1 MLKNSETQMCQY
13 RFIVGF
19 CMFWILL
26 CASPAPVQA
35 DELTPWGVNL
45 FATIARTETTPAVLT
60 PAIVERLEKR
70 TEEIASLERLGGPY
84 SQDLTEPL
92 LATASLAAEYGDG
105 DRAIELYRW
114 GLYTLRVNTGLNS
127 PAQLPV
133 IEQILALLK
142 EQGDLGGFRE
152 RTDYL
157 YRLMGRGA
165 KPWTRERLAAADRWL
180 KVRTELFLAW
190 RFEGNEGDLLFL
202 IQHAETLR
210 DEVCADSEW
219 ASDFCAVLT
228 LRLISLL
235 YLVDH
240 HVKPLVVD
248 QYGMSQRTSYAN
260 AMAYNNDLNQT
271 PQDQR
276 LLSIKQS
283 VRSRG
288 RRLLDEAR
296 DVSPENSSVIKA
308 LADWSWFHGR
318 SAEALALY
326 RELDEGQ
333 EKNTPPSMAS
343 RMQPRPIPDGL
354 FDPRDLSL
362 ITGEVESYDLQAT
375 INARGLLRNVILTPV
390 DPLRTSLQVKAQRR
404 LKTIRFSPVLNDAG
418 EPTEAEYSMRLYVS
432 E

>member
-1 MLKNSETQMCQY
+1 
-13 RFIVGF
+13 
-19 CMFWILL
+19 
-26 CASPAPVQA
+26 
-35 DELTPWGVNL
+35 
-45 FATIARTETTPAVLT
+45 
-60 PAIVERLEKR
+60 VERLEKR

-142 EQGDLGGFRE
+142 EQGDLEGFRE

-157 YRLMGRGA
+157 YRLVGRGA

-180 KVRTELFLAW
+180 KVRTELFLAG
-190 RFEGNEGDLLFL
+190 RFEGNERDLLFL

-343 RMQPRPIPDGL
+343 RMRPRPIPDGL

-404 LKTIRFSPVLNDAG
+404 LKTIRFSPALNDAG